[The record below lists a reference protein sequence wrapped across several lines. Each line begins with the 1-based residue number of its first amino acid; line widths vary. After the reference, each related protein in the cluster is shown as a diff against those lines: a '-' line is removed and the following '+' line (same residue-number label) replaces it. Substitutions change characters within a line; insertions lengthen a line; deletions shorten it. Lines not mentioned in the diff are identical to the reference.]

1 MLKPN
6 KLANNNF
13 LSSLDLSTDEVLH
26 ILDLANNFKNKKL
39 NIDLG
44 NKVLG
49 LIFDKSSTRTRVSF
63 QVAMTRLGG
72 TTIDLN
78 PTTSQIGRGEPIK
91 DTARVLSRYC
101 DVIAIRTFDHS
112 DLEEYAKWST
122 KPVINALT
130 DLEHPCQALADFMT
144 IKEEFLDFKDVVL
157 TFIGDGNNV
166 ANSLILCGAL
176 LGVEVRIACPKG
188 YEPNSLLIDKAYEI
202 YKNKNLLKI
211 TNDPNTAVLGANVL
225 YTDVWSSMGEENQK
239 EEKDKYLPSFF
250 ISQILDVVTLEK
262 LKFSKADIAKTK
274 LLRKWHLF
282 LKNKNIAQL
291 DEFDRFKLHQ
301 ELEMFLPSFIFYLPQ
316 NSQLDWLHKWRDND
330 DKLFHPSNLVNGDLI
345 KKNLEIKD
353 GPILGELLQYLSQ
366 ELAYKRLNNFDE
378 AIYKAKQWIE
388 QNAPKCD

>member
-13 LSSLDLSTDEVLH
+13 LSSLDLSTDELLH

-101 DVIAIRTFDHS
+101 DVIAIRTFDHL

-130 DLEHPCQALADFMT
+130 DLEHPCQALADFLT
-144 IKEEFLDFKDVVL
+144 IHEEFLDFKDVVL

-166 ANSLILCGAL
+166 AHSLILCGAL
-176 LGVEVRIACPKG
+176 LGMEVRIACPKG
-188 YEPNSLLIDKAYEI
+188 YEPNPFVIKKAREI
-202 YKNKNLLKI
+202 YKNDNLLKI
-211 TNDPNTAVLGANVL
+211 TNDPHAAACGSNVL

-239 EEKDKYLPSFF
+239 KEKDIDFNGF
-250 ISQILDVVTLEK
+250 TID
-262 LKFSKADIAKTK
+262 
-274 LLRKWHLF
+274 
-282 LKNKNIAQL
+282 
-291 DEFDRFKLHQ
+291 
-301 ELEMFLPSFIFYLPQ
+301 
-316 NSQLDWLHKWRDND
+316 
-330 DKLFHPSNLVNGDLI
+330 SNLVAKAD
-345 KKNLEIKD
+345 KNAIILHCLPAYRNKEITD
-353 GPILGELLQYLSQ
+353 AVMESENSRIFQQAENRLHVQQGLLACLLS
-366 ELAYKRLNNFDE
+366 
-378 AIYKAKQWIE
+378 
-388 QNAPKCD
+388 